1 MINHPNFT
9 RNGIQT
15 LQNWSFMALGK
26 RVNTKL
32 QSQATNQGIEGAG
45 RMRLFAT
52 MRSKAKSG
60 PGRMASAEWPKST
73 PSVSSGTEIR
83 KLTSSDQKKHQHE
96 PVPGKHW
103 GPPRS
108 CSRWN
113 LGCWAPENFVNSRIA
128 TLTFS
133 QAHFQSFQSFSW
145 PNNLWSKIFCISAD
159 ILIEIHRFSFKNW
172 QKKSVPHRF
181 TVAPPTNSVGWLPAM
196 PQLRSWYLVDWRK
209 TWRIC

>member
-1 MINHPNFT
+1 MGFKPSKT
-9 RNGIQT
+9 G
-15 LQNWSFMALGK
+15 ALWHW
-26 RVNTKL
+26 VNTTL
-32 QSQATNQGIEGAG
+32 QSQATNQGIGGAQWQNETLCHDAQQG
-45 RMRLFAT
+45 
-52 MRSKAKSG
+52 
-60 PGRMASAEWPKST
+60 
-73 PSVSSGTEIR
+73 EIR
-83 KLTSSDQKKHQHE
+83 AWAQPNGRNQRHLFPVEPRSENSHLQTKKKHQHE
-96 PVPGKHW
+96 PVPSKHW

-128 TLTFS
+128 TLAFS
-133 QAHFQSFQSFSW
+133 QTHFQSFQSFSW
-145 PNNLWSKIFCISAD
+145 PNHLWSKIFCISAD